1 MAHSGLVV
9 NEGTQSAVAV
19 DTVGTL
25 DYGVVKLD
33 VGATG
38 VSSPF
43 TGTLLETT
51 TVSTVAAVGQIHN
64 AGTVAALP
72 DLPGGTVD
80 LVTTVTTVG
89 TVTGMGTLASVGVIH
104 NAGTIAALPDLPGGT
119 VDLVTLLS
127 TVTTVGTTTGMGT
140 LAAVGQVHNAG
151 TIAAL
156 PDLPGG
162 TVDQITSVS
171 NLVKGTVTR
180 VEGGS
185 IVVTAGTVVTT
196 IGDLTG
202 GTIDLITA
210 LTTVSTVAAIGQV
223 HNAGTIAGLP
233 DLPGGTVD
241 LITAVASVSNLVK
254 GTITKVEGGTLGEV
268 TLVPTVTIVG
278 TVTGAGTLAAVGVVH
293 NAGTIAAL
301 PDLPGGTVDLV
312 TAVTTVTNLTNGS
325 VAVTAGTISAIT
337 ADLPGGT
344 VDEVTSVANVAGG
357 TVQINPKPSKAII
370 TYGTT
375 IGGTAATGVSLIGA
389 PGSGT
394 SIYLNDISVTNQ
406 GTAVLSTF
414 VGFGTASTLGTSN
427 VIAGLMAANGGG
439 IEKPYPTA
447 VGGHITNLALL
458 GSIAAVGT
466 VNVNLSYWIE

>member
-51 TVSTVAAVGQIHN
+51 TVGTVGAVGQIHN

-80 LVTTVTTVG
+80 LIT
-89 TVTGMGTLASVGVIH
+89 
-104 NAGTIAALPDLPGGT
+104 
-119 VDLVTLLS
+119 

-162 TVDQITSVS
+162 TVDQITSIS

-185 IVVTAGTVVTT
+185 IVVTAGTVETT

-210 LTTVSTVAAIGQV
+210 VGTLTGAGTLAAVGQV

-241 LITAVASVSNLVK
+241 LITVVTSVSNLVK

-268 TLVPTVTIVG
+268 TLVPTVTTVG
-278 TVTGAGTLAAVGVVH
+278 TVTGVGTLAAVGQVH
-293 NAGTIAAL
+293 NAGTIAGL
-301 PDLPGGTVDLV
+301 PDLPGGTIDLV

-325 VAVTAGTISAIT
+325 VAVTAGTITAIT

-344 VDEVTSVANVAGG
+344 IDEVTSVANVASG
-357 TVQINPKPSKAII
+357 TVQINPKPSKSLI

-375 IGGTAATGVSLIGA
+375 VGGTAAVGVELIAA

-394 SIYLNDISVTNQ
+394 SIYLNEISVTNQ
-406 GTAVLSTF
+406 GTAALSTF

-439 IEKPYPTA
+439 IQKPYPIA

-458 GSIAAVGT
+458 GSVAAVGT
-466 VNVNLSYWIE
+466 VNVNLSYWVE